1 MKPSLETLEKWMLA
15 VVRHREPG
23 LDSIG
28 CAEAQ
33 AVMAVDAETLGDV
46 VLPSKNL
53 SSIERLDI
61 YSNSYFARLY
71 EILQRDYAVVEAIIG
86 RKLFRA
92 AIVEYLE
99 KYPSQHYNLS
109 HLGKF
114 FPRYLREL
122 PDDWPHRDV
131 VAEVAAIE
139 RAVEEVFDEKRS
151 TAVTPEEWAAFPA
164 DRWENARF
172 TFVPAMRMLAL
183 EYPANRMMQNFLEK
197 KPRRWPKAKKT
208 WVVVYR
214 KDWQAWRA
222 DLDFEEFLILRH
234 LVDGKTLGEAIDAT
248 MTTEGARER
257 RVGKMI
263 GHWFQKWTA
272 NGVFASV
279 ESQT

>member
-1 MKPSLETLEKWMLA
+1 MKHSLETLEKWMLA

-23 LDSIG
+23 LDSIL
-28 CAEAQ
+28 CTDAQ

-71 EILQRDYAVVEAIIG
+71 EILQRDYAVVEGIVG
-86 RKLFRA
+86 KKLFRA

-151 TAVTPEEWAAFPA
+151 TVVTPEEWAAFPA

-208 WVVVYR
+208 RVVVYR

-222 DLDFEEFLILRH
+222 DLEAEEFEILRALH
-234 LVDGKTLGEAIDAT
+234 AGQTLGEAIETAMSTD
-248 MTTEGARER
+248 GARPTKIAR
-257 RVGKMI
+257 SI

-272 NGVFASV
+272 NGVFAAV
-279 ESQT
+279 R